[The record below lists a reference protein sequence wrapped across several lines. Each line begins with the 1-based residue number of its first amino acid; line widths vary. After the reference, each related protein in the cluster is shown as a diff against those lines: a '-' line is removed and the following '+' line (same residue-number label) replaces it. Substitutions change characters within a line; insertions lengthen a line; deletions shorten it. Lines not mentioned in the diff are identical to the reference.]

1 MQQFYSEY
9 SNFCET
15 TLINPRC
22 RAGKE
27 TFRKVLLSLESS
39 IRLIGCKGSFQTC
52 DICNN
57 ANDMLRASRS
67 RYSREQREIILKF
80 KRLHLLQQAQERRY
94 QEQNRLD
101 AAAVNYQPTKT
112 YILSDGMTA
121 MRGDTPKVGGGNF
134 RASKRDTQC
143 IANRVIGNNLIINT
157 SLLYIIFL

>member
-1 MQQFYSEY
+1 
-9 SNFCET
+9 
-15 TLINPRC
+15 
-22 RAGKE
+22 
-27 TFRKVLLSLESS
+27 
-39 IRLIGCKGSFQTC
+39 
-52 DICNN
+52 
-57 ANDMLRASRS
+57 
-67 RYSREQREIILKF
+67 
-80 KRLHLLQQAQERRY
+80 LHLLQQAQERRY

-101 AAAVNYQPTKT
+101 AAAVVNCQPTKA